1 MPSSYNEVR
10 TDGLWSQCRASP
22 NTAQTH
28 PLCLFCLIYMLH
40 FQCFLSKQASILGVF
55 LSCYIYIFFLFFV
68 ILYKHYLKSFGST
81 WRLLT
86 IFLQKSFLN
95 QNYFIGLPSSHYKIN
110 RKFKLRNQ
118 KMRTKSTVISNYVS
132 FGKACMIWKLKNSF
146 SS

>member
-1 MPSSYNEVR
+1 MDCGVSVEPLLTQHKLIPCVFFALFICCISSVFY
-10 TDGLWSQCRASP
+10 P
-22 NTAQTH
+22 NR
-28 PLCLFCLIYMLH
+28 LLDLVY
-40 FQCFLSKQASILGVF
+40 
-55 LSCYIYIFFLFFV
+55 FFLVTFTFFSSFFV